1 MRGLFLQELGRPEDL
16 SLSDI
21 SEPKPGPSDILVD
34 VHAAAVNFP
43 DILSIAGKYQ
53 LKPQLPFVPGREA
66 AGVVCSIGESVSRF
80 KTGDHP
86 SNNFFFFM

>member
-1 MRGLFLQELGRPEDL
+1 MRGLFLQELGRPDL

-43 DILSIAGKYQ
+43 DILSIAGN
-53 LKPQLPFVPGREA
+53 
-66 AGVVCSIGESVSRF
+66 I
-80 KTGDHP
+80 
-86 SNNFFFFM
+86 N